1 VGFRKNLLKRRLYE
15 LLDDDIS
22 YTAKIYRSIKLNY
35 NKEAKMKTAKDYLK
49 EANLVVKKIDV
60 NEAIEKHKSKSS
72 VFIDVRDSSDIK
84 KTGTILDGL
93 EIPRGLI
100 EFVADEAT
108 PLYNT
113 TLKKDAEIILVCGV
127 GGQAALAGK
136 TLIEMGYKNV
146 LNVGGI
152 PEWEKSGG
160 PMKK

>member
-1 VGFRKNLLKRRLYE
+1 
-15 LLDDDIS
+15 
-22 YTAKIYRSIKLNY
+22 
-35 NKEAKMKTAKDYLK
+35 MKTAKDYLQ
-49 EANLVVKKIDV
+49 EANEVVKKIDV
-60 NEAIEKHKSKSS
+60 KEAIEKHKSKSA

-108 PLYNT
+108 PLYNNN
-113 TLKKDAEIILVCGV
+113 LKKDAEIILICGV
-127 GGQAALAGK
+127 GGQAALTGK

-152 PEWEKSGG
+152 PDWEKNGG
-160 PMKK
+160 PMKKY